1 MAAGAKHQAALSTQ
15 KVQTV
20 QTPLEE
26 KHLTEEQGRCS
37 RIFTSNNT
45 GYFLMDICATK
56 HSAYLTNAS
65 LAS

>member
-26 KHLTEEQGRCS
+26 KHLNRGAGPLFAYLYVQQH
-37 RIFTSNNT
+37 RIFPH
-45 GYFLMDICATK
+45 GYLCYQA
-56 HSAYLTNAS
+56 
-65 LAS
+65 